1 MGPLTQGIFRGTISH
16 AKSRGLNTT
25 NTKIVHIVRAQPINN
40 KNRKQS
46 TSGITLVS
54 LICNLTVEIT
64 KVN

>member
-16 AKSRGLNTT
+16 AKSRGLNTKY
-25 NTKIVHIVRAQPINN
+25 TKIVHIVRAQPINN

-46 TSGITLVS
+46 TSGITVS
-54 LICNLTVEIT
+54 LICNLTIEIT